1 MIKDYGKQLKRGWR
15 PSVSPS
21 KICLSPFAKPRLF
34 SLVIASLATFY
45 SWTLAEGVYQES
57 TSQSPRLRE
66 APSPDSYRP
75 TVSSYEPLPELPES
89 SVVFHAPETEN
100 KLRERGIHTAVS
112 TPLAQQGETLAYA
125 VDVAVSQS
133 RTQRAMASR
142 RDASQ
147 SGVQAAQTLRNP
159 KISNT
164 TAYIGLLNQPEMK
177 SQVDISGAVASIGGS
192 LPPDLAGAV
201 GPILS
206 NLPTQFQ
213 VSTPVL
219 DKNSVASVTS
229 VTPPLYLGGRVK
241 ALEESAVAMT
251 QAIAAGEEVD
261 LQRVKLET
269 TEAFF
274 LVLRL
279 RSLLQVAID
288 ATASAQSHLHDAVK
302 MESVGILTKN
312 VALAAQV
319 ALSEAQQAELQVR
332 TALSIAE
339 SAYNRILWRP
349 LDSPV
354 NLVEEEMAPLGES
367 VDSLISSALANR
379 GEIRALDAE
388 RRALQAQER
397 VARADIKPQVA
408 AVGAYSYIENSHMTA
423 NSNATAAIGMTW
435 TPCDGGTSRAREQA
449 ARHSA
454 MAVARLREET
464 EAGIKLQIRQAWLAQ
479 NEAYARLKLAQN
491 TVDHAEENYRVTT
504 RGFQEGV
511 LNHTEALDAASNLT
525 AAKSAFTNAKY
536 DAILATER
544 LKRAT
549 GCF

>member
-1 MIKDYGKQLKRGWR
+1 M
-15 PSVSPS
+15 
-21 KICLSPFAKPRLF
+21 F
-34 SLVIASLATFY
+34 
-45 SWTLAEGVYQES
+45 AEGVAQES
-57 TSQSPRLRE
+57 TLRSPGLRE
-66 APSPDSYRP
+66 APSPNSYRQSAS
-75 TVSSYEPLPELPES
+75 TYEPLPELPES
-89 SVVFHAPETEN
+89 NVVFHDLQSEN
-100 KLRERGIHTAVS
+100 KPRGMETSPTVANS
-112 TPLAQQGETLAYA
+112 FALQGETLAQA

-164 TAYIGLLNQPEMK
+164 TAYVGLLNQPEMK
-177 SQVDISGAVASIGGS
+177 SQVDISGAVTSIGGS
-192 LPPDLAGAV
+192 LPPELAGTV

-213 VSTPVL
+213 ALTPVL
-219 DKNSVASVTS
+219 DKNFVTSVTS
-229 VTPPLYLGGRVK
+229 VTLPIYLGGRVK
-241 ALEESAVAMT
+241 ALEESAAAMT

-261 LQRVKLET
+261 LERVKLET

-288 ATASAQSHLHDAVK
+288 ATASAQSHLNDAVK

-312 VALAAQV
+312 VVLAAQV

-354 NLVEEEMAPLGES
+354 NLAEEEMAPLGES
-367 VDSLISSALANR
+367 VDSLISSALAHR

-435 TPCDGGTSRAREQA
+435 TPFDGGTSRAREQA

-536 DAILATER
+536 DAILSTER

>member
-1 MIKDYGKQLKRGWR
+1 MKDYGKQLKRGR
-15 PSVSPS
+15 RLSTSSS
-21 KICLSPFAKPRLF
+21 KIRLSPFAKNRLF
-34 SLVIASLATFY
+34 SVVIASLATFY
-45 SWTLAEGVYQES
+45 SGMFAEGVAQES
-57 TSQSPRLRE
+57 TLRSPGLRE
-66 APSPDSYRP
+66 APSPNSYRQSAS
-75 TVSSYEPLPELPES
+75 TYEPLPELPES
-89 SVVFHAPETEN
+89 NVVFHDLQSESKPRGRETSPTVAN
-100 KLRERGIHTAVS
+100 SFAL
-112 TPLAQQGETLAYA
+112 QGETLAQA

-164 TAYIGLLNQPEMK
+164 TAYVGLLNQPEMK
-177 SQVDISGAVASIGGS
+177 SQVDISGAVTSIGGS
-192 LPPDLAGAV
+192 LPPELAGTV

-213 VSTPVL
+213 ALTPVL
-219 DKNSVASVTS
+219 DKNFVTSVTS
-229 VTPPLYLGGRVK
+229 VTLPIYLGGRVK
-241 ALEESAVAMT
+241 ALEESAAAMT

-288 ATASAQSHLHDAVK
+288 ATASAQSHLNDAVK

-312 VALAAQV
+312 VVLAAQV

-354 NLVEEEMAPLGES
+354 NLAEEEMAPLGES
-367 VDSLISSALANR
+367 VDSLISSALAHR

-408 AVGAYSYIENSHMTA
+408 AVGA
-423 NSNATAAIGMTW
+423 
-435 TPCDGGTSRAREQA
+435 
-449 ARHSA
+449 
-454 MAVARLREET
+454 
-464 EAGIKLQIRQAWLAQ
+464 
-479 NEAYARLKLAQN
+479 
-491 TVDHAEENYRVTT
+491 
-504 RGFQEGV
+504 
-511 LNHTEALDAASNLT
+511 
-525 AAKSAFTNAKY
+525 
-536 DAILATER
+536 
-544 LKRAT
+544 
-549 GCF
+549 